1 MNGLIII
8 NDSKLL
14 VDVSN
19 SLNKL
24 DYNCHYVD
32 YDLDK
37 CLNLLPQ
44 SDFIIVEF
52 VDDFKF
58 IKDLAT
64 LGNISIIVCLKS
76 LDIEIRKTL
85 VELGVDYIFIPFHMD
100 ELFIRLKKIMPKNNN
115 SFLDGYTIDFSCRLI
130 FDKEQVINLSGKEF
144 DLLSLFFSNQ
154 GVAFNR
160 EEILNLI
167 WGDNYFG
174 SERVVDDTLRRLRK
188 KMPKLQLHTLYGY
201 GYRLH

>member
-115 SFLDGYTIDFSCRLI
+115 SFLDGYTIDFSRRLI
-130 FDKEQVINLSGKEF
+130 FDKEQMINLTAKEF